1 MTGSVNDPSSR
12 RDVTERL
19 GRIVE
24 GEAKRMLSEAQ
35 LEPDPALVAAGWERR
50 FIADGRRAD
59 EAMELYRE
67 LGYEVRAEPV
77 DPELVAEECEDCQ
90 LLMLMRFKTIYT
102 RK

>member
-1 MTGSVNDPSSR
+1 MTGSVNDPSSQ

-50 FIADGRRAD
+50 FTADGKRAD

-67 LGYEVRAEPV
+67 LGYEVRTEPV

-90 LLMLMRFKTIYT
+90 LLMLMKFKTIYT